1 MMFHHMGLVVADF
14 GRAHTLYRNCLA
26 PLGIVCTETGK
37 DWAIFG
43 PGLGPPFLWLGSA
56 RPTFWSAAH
65 RAGQSPVH
73 VAFSAPNR
81 AAVDAFHA
89 AALAHGA
96 RDNGAPGPR
105 HSWAT
110 FYSAFVIDLDG
121 NNVEATLKE

>member
-1 MMFHHMGLVVADF
+1 MFHHMGMVVADF
-14 GRAHTLYRNCLA
+14 ERSRALYAGCLA
-26 PLGIVCTETGK
+26 PLGIQCTEQDR

-43 PGLGPPFLWLGSA
+43 PSLGPPFLWLGSA
-56 RPTFWSAAH
+56 RPSFWSAAH
-65 RAGQSPVH
+65 QAGQSPIH
-73 VAFSAPNR
+73 LAFAAPDR

-105 HSWAT
+105 KSWTT

-121 NNVEATLKE
+121 NNIEATVQE